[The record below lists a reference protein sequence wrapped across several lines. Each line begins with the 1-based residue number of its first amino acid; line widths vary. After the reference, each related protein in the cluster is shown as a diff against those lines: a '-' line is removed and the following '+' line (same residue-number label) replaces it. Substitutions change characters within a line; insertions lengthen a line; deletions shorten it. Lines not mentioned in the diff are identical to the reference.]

1 MDITTTST
9 TTVPPT
15 VQLLSVEQLC
25 SQLNVSPSWVYSRTK
40 KGAADPL
47 PTVRGIGHLKFEI
60 SAVQQY
66 IRARREPRG
75 GATLSSSDGN
85 ARVNGEGYRKLTRKR
100 FQTGSVRL
108 REDRTPQW
116 WEGFY
121 REDIADETGKIQR
134 KRKSVNL
141 GLLRDVPTKRAA
153 LHKLSV
159 ILNEINDADYRP
171 RTTMTFSGFLKKY
184 QELTLP
190 TKKGTTQRGYKDTH
204 RKHLVPYFGDMLLC
218 DIDTEMVQ
226 AFINKQIAA
235 GYSYDTIKNHKWV
248 LSAVFKQAVKLKYI
262 KSNPV
267 RDTDLPPQDVKEDPV
282 LPLPNEINQLIEH
295 LPYELGEAV
304 WLVSITCIRPEELAF
319 KWCDLDAEK
328 GRLWIRRAVNR
339 GKIHTPKYHRNNRPL
354 QLTQE
359 DVYRLLK
366 LKQVQGA
373 KDEDWIFPNA
383 KKSGPICHEQ
393 ILGKKIHPVTRMLG
407 LPHITWRLLRHWGTT
422 QMVEENVPI
431 KAAQQRLG
439 HSRPDLLLIRYAH
452 VLDASAQV
460 AAETLSS
467 KMSTSKPKSES
478 VNDSYDGTSTGIGS
492 QTAAKKKDWVM

>member
-1 MDITTTST
+1 MSLATLNSTST
-9 TTVPPT
+9 PV
-15 VQLLSVEQLC
+15 VQLLSLTQLC
-25 SQLNVSPSWVYSRTK
+25 DLLNVSPSWVYTRTK

-47 PTVRGIGHLKFEI
+47 PVVRGIGRLKFD
-60 SAVQQY
+60 ANQVQQY
-66 IRARREPRG
+66 IAARQRPAG
-75 GATLSSSDGN
+75 GATLSSSDGT
-85 ARVNGEGYRKLTRKR
+85 ARVNGKGSRSLTRKR
-100 FQTGSVRL
+100 FQTGYVRL

-121 REDIADETGKIQR
+121 REDIIDETGKVHR
-134 KRKSVNL
+134 KRRSKNL
-141 GLLRDVPTKRAA
+141 GLLKDVPTKRAA
-153 LHKLSV
+153 QRKLSE

-184 QELTLP
+184 QELTMP
-190 TKKGTTQRGYKDTH
+190 TKKGTTQSGYKFTH
-204 RKHLVPYFGDMLLC
+204 RKHFVPFFGDMLLC
-218 DIDTEMVQ
+218 DIDTETVQ

-235 GYSYDTIKNHKWV
+235 RYSYDTIKNHKWS
-248 LSAVFKQAVKLKYI
+248 LSAIFKQAVKLKYVR
-262 KSNPV
+262 SNPV

-282 LPLPNEINQLIEH
+282 LPTPDEINRLIAH

-319 KWCDLDAEK
+319 KWLDLDVEK

-354 QLTQE
+354 QLTKE

-366 LKQVQGA
+366 LKSAQGA
-373 KDEDWIFPNA
+373 KDGDWIFPNA
-383 KKSGPICHEQ
+383 RKSGPICHEQ
-393 ILGKKIHPVTRMLG
+393 ILGKKIHPVTRQLG

-422 QMVEENVPI
+422 QMAEENVPI

-467 KMSTSKPKSES
+467 KMGGRKAKGQSVNGSSDDTSTS
-478 VNDSYDGTSTGIGS
+478 IGS